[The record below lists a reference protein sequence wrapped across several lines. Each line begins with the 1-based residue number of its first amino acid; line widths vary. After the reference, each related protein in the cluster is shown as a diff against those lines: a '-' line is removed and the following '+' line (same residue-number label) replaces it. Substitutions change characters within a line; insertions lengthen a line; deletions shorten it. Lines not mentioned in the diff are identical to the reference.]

1 LSKKDK
7 SDITKWWILS
17 DKPPVA
23 VDLAFNITDFA
34 LHHSYHLDDGFHD
47 NNAHSA
53 LPAARGVFAHTNM
66 APSIADW
73 LVLHQSQV
81 AIVTHGSFGDTGARG
96 LGKYRRTGTSHAC
109 DFFEVFY

>member
-1 LSKKDK
+1 
-7 SDITKWWILS
+7 
-17 DKPPVA
+17 
-23 VDLAFNITDFA
+23 
-34 LHHSYHLDDGFHD
+34 
-47 NNAHSA
+47 
-53 LPAARGVFAHTNM
+53 M